1 MDVDLQPEQDEAGG
15 GQSMMMTDDND
26 DLDVWMNG
34 MDDDGMCQEG
44 GKIRGRGRD
53 KFTPYNFNSKGNG
66 GATRND
72 MVEEVKGRKS
82 LKNAMKLMM
91 DRAST
96 PKLISKTIQKK
107 KQGAK
112 SRNRKGKLLGALL
125 TDSSQ
130 LGIRRFLLQP
140 KRIINGMEIG
150 HGVVNSLGNTMNCNR
165 TRSKDI

>member
-1 MDVDLQPEQDEAGG
+1 MV
-15 GQSMMMTDDND
+15 
-26 DLDVWMNG
+26 
-34 MDDDGMCQEG
+34 
-44 GKIRGRGRD
+44 
-53 KFTPYNFNSKGNG
+53 
-66 GATRND
+66 
-72 MVEEVKGRKS
+72 VEEGKGRKS
-82 LKNAMKLMM
+82 PKNAMRMMM

-130 LGIRRFLLQP
+130 QGIRRFLLQS
-140 KRIINGMEIG
+140 KKLIDGMEIG
-150 HGVVNSLGNTMNCNR
+150 HGVVDSLGNTMNCNL